1 MIRIVYSPTFTPF
14 WLSIESCLTATPP
27 LSLISWSWV
36 EALLRG
42 GLVSEEVL
50 APWLGLPTI
59 MLADT
64 EPDLHTRYQRP
75 GFNCLLKLLMRQLD
89 LDKEFPLFMALKVV
103 NGIISIIAT
112 FLCSPF
118 YILCY

>member
-1 MIRIVYSPTFTPF
+1 MDDDQNSLLKSPTFTPF
-14 WLSIESCLTATPP
+14 WLSIDSCLTATPP

-64 EPDLHTRYQRP
+64 DPDLTHQISETWLHLLVKT
-75 GFNCLLKLLMRQLD
+75 FNEAIGL
-89 LDKEFPLFMALKVV
+89 
-103 NGIISIIAT
+103 G
-112 FLCSPF
+112 
-118 YILCY
+118 